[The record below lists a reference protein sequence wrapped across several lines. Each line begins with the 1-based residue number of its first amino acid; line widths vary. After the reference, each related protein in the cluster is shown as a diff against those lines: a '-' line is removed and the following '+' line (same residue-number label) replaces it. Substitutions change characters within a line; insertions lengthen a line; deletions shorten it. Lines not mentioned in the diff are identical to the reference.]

1 MKILDKLHQPEN
13 RKLEF
18 KREFPARS
26 DLLKTIVAFAN
37 GAGGELILGISDDD
51 RKIIGIDEPLLL
63 EERISNLIYDA
74 IRPSVSPYISIL
86 NVQGKE
92 ILIVQILAGSNK
104 PYSDYTAK
112 SRSRSK
118 AIT

>member
-1 MKILDKLHQPEN
+1 MNILDKLHQPEN

-18 KREFPARS
+18 KREFSAKS
-26 DLLKTIVAFAN
+26 NLLKTIVAFAN

-74 IRPSVSPYISIL
+74 IRPYVSPYISIL

-92 ILIVQILAGSNK
+92 IRHWSF
-104 PYSDYTAK
+104 
-112 SRSRSK
+112 
-118 AIT
+118 

>member
-1 MKILDKLHQPEN
+1 M
-13 RKLEF
+13 
-18 KREFPARS
+18 
-26 DLLKTIVAFAN
+26 

-63 EERISNLIYDA
+63 EERMSNLIYDA
-74 IRPSVSPYISIL
+74 VYPSVSPYISIL

-104 PYSDYTAK
+104 PYLVILFRF
-112 SRSRSK
+112 SRVR
-118 AIT
+118 